1 MTEAAT
7 AREITITRT
16 FDAPRELVWKAW
28 TDPEHLARWWGPPGR
43 TTPVDSITLEPWPGG
58 TFRVSSISEEH
69 GDDMVTLGTYREVVE
84 PERLVLEE
92 AAEDSWHEG
101 AVSEVTLIELPG
113 GGTEMRFRATI
124 HTSEEMIGI
133 AEVGITGAFD
143 RLAEQ
148 LAAR

>member
-43 TTPVDSITLEPWPGG
+43 TTPVDSITLEARPGG

-92 AAEDSWHEG
+92 AAEDSWHDG
-101 AVSEVTLIELPG
+101 AVSEMTLIELADG
-113 GGTEMRFRATI
+113 RTEMRFRATI

-133 AEVGITGAFD
+133 AEVGITSAFD
-143 RLAEQ
+143 RLAGQ
-148 LAAR
+148 LGAR

>member
-28 TDPEHLARWWGPPGR
+28 TDPEHLARWWGPVGR
-43 TTPVDSITLEPWPGG
+43 TTPVDSITLEPRPGG

-69 GDDMVTLGTYREVVE
+69 GDDVVTLGTYREVVE

-101 AVSEVTLIELPG
+101 AVSEVTLIELPDG
-113 GGTEMRFRATI
+113 RTEMRFRATI

-133 AEVGITGAFD
+133 AEVGLTSALD

-148 LAAR
+148 LGAR

>member
-43 TTPVDSITLEPWPGG
+43 TTPVDSITLEARPGG

-92 AAEDSWHEG
+92 AAEDSWHDG
-101 AVSEVTLIELPG
+101 AVSEMTLIELADG
-113 GGTEMRFRATI
+113 RTEMRFRATI

-133 AEVGITGAFD
+133 AEVGITSAFD

-148 LAAR
+148 LGAR